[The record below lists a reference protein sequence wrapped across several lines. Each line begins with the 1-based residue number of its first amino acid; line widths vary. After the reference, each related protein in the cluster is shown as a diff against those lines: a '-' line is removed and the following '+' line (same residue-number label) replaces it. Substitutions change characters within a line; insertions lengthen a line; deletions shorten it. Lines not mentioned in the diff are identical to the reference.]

1 MTENLS
7 RTAAVVSIVSSIAVP
22 VVVAAFGW
30 IVQDRLSRQVVGKD
44 YVQMAVTILS
54 DDGTK
59 GDKDLRTWAVAVID
73 ETAPLKL
80 SEGLRN
86 SLTTGTRTFSAG
98 SLATLQSPAAEL
110 LRPPAP
116 CPAEPSPCTEN
127 ATRLVAL
134 QAYVTR
140 AKSAPGNGTGRN

>member
-1 MTENLS
+1 
-7 RTAAVVSIVSSIAVP
+7 VSIVSSVAVP

-59 GDKDLRTWAVAVID
+59 DDKDLRAWAVAIID

-80 SEGLRN
+80 SEGLKN
-86 SLTTGTRTFSAG
+86 SLTRGTRTFSAG
-98 SLATLQSPAAEL
+98 SLGLPQGPADEL
-110 LRPPAP
+110 LHPPAP
-116 CPAEPSPCTEN
+116 CPVEPSPCTEN
-127 ATRLVAL
+127 AARLEAL

-140 AKSAPGNGTGRN
+140 GKSAKNKGDGGN